1 MAAVTG
7 FRVAVLGATGA
18 VGAEILQVLEERRF
32 PVRELLACA
41 SPDSEGDEL
50 QFRDS
55 TVKIVRA
62 RGEVLAACDLVLSAA
77 PAQLPGLLPA
87 LRRGQVRVIDVTGA
101 LETDPEVPLWLPG
114 LSTLPAGSTRPRF
127 VAVPRGVTTGIA
139 LALAPFTAA
148 GILRRVTAVTLES
161 ASGAGIAGVGELTD
175 HTVQVLNRMSGER
188 AESEVFAQSLA
199 FDCLP
204 QIGTIEPDGQT
215 SDEVRLRSV
224 LRRLLSAPDL
234 PIELTRVRMPTLGG
248 SLAAVH
254 VRLAKPVTVE
264 EATQLWA
271 AQPGIGLLGDEEL
284 PTPRGSLGH
293 DEAAVGRVRATG
305 DRLAFVVA
313 LNDLRLGAALGVVGA
328 AEALI
333 A

>member
-1 MAAVTG
+1 MATLG
-7 FRVAVLGATGA
+7 LRVALLGATGA

-50 QFRDS
+50 EFRDHS
-55 TVKIVRA
+55 VKIKRA
-62 RGEVLAACDLVLSAA
+62 RGDEIAACDLVLSAA
-77 PAQLPGLLPA
+77 PGALPA
-87 LRRGQVRVIDVTGA
+87 FLPVLRRGRARVIDVTGA
-101 LETDPEVPLWLPG
+101 LEADPDVPLWLPG
-114 LSTLPAGSTRPRF
+114 VAAFPTGTELPRF

-139 LALAPFTAA
+139 LALAPFAA
-148 GILRRVTAVTLES
+148 ADLLRRVTAVTLES

-188 AESEVFAQSLA
+188 SESEVFAQSLA

-204 QIGTIEPDGQT
+204 QIGTLAPDGET
-215 SDEVRLRSV
+215 SDETRLRSV
-224 LRRLLSAPDL
+224 LRRLLGANDL
-234 PIELTRVRMPTLGG
+234 PIELTRVRIPTLGG
-248 SLAAVH
+248 SLAVVH
-254 VRLAKPVTVE
+254 VELAKPFTIE
-264 EATQLWA
+264 EATALWA
-271 AQPGIGLLGDEEL
+271 AQPSVGLLGDEEL

-293 DEAAVGRVRATG
+293 DDAAVGRVRASG
-305 DRLAFVVA
+305 GQLAFVVA

-328 AEALI
+328 AEALT